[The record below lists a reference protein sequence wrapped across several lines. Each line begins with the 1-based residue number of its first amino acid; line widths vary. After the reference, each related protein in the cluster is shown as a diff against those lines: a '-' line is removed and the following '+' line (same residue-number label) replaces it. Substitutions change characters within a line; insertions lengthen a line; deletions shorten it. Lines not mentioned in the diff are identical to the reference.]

1 IGVTEIARCVYKTK
15 DAVQVRGAPALE
27 QAGIGPHRGSNL
39 MPPLTHAV
47 GLYPIHFRPGDEL
60 LAFEGLHAFPDHD
73 KRFAG
78 HGLAGLPSQDFSI
91 WRFFQLNLWVVR
103 ISIHLSR
110 RTQYLISGPIFG
122 ASQAI

>member
-1 IGVTEIARCVYKTK
+1 
-15 DAVQVRGAPALE
+15 
-27 QAGIGPHRGSNL
+27 
-39 MPPLTHAV
+39 
-47 GLYPIHFRPGDEL
+47 
-60 LAFEGLHAFPDHD
+60 D

-122 ASQAI
+122 ASQAIQRMLGVLRFQSRTRSNQREKNGRAQECGSGVVNPSISSIRHAMKTSFEQTRGPKGGTHDA